1 MDYYLK
7 YIKYKTKYL
16 ALKGGAQYNL
26 IKEHNPIYN
35 LKSCFEYKKNDK
47 INETIVTN
55 YFLLHNGEITINQE
69 NKIPFNTLFLQN
81 SSNII
86 PKLHQLL
93 TNKYFIPVLIN
104 EIKNENNE
112 LVKRIDKIIANN
124 NEKHNCVFNEN
135 AYKICI
141 TMKYINLKKQ
151 IKYNNNLIN
160 IESMKESFDNIIE
173 TYNATKYIKA
183 ISNDIIYKNK
193 IICNMIQFTR
203 IIKENDY
210 SVDIEDEVESLM
222 KSIDNTFRTYFN
234 INQTCFAHIINNV
247 FNANI
252 LNKYI
257 FINKFRE
264 LLEILYSDIIN
275 DDELKNQINKLYDGV
290 SDKMILYNNFINEI
304 DYTKL
309 DKKNYFDISINNE
322 IILIKELKKFIK
334 YCDIIDNTQKC
345 TICLGIKTSLIFFAS
360 FIGAHFDKLSI
371 SKITNSS
378 YPINIDNLIYNL
390 LQKN

>member
-26 IKEHNPIYN
+26 IKEDNPIYN
-35 LKSCFEYKKNDK
+35 FKSWFEYKKYEK
-47 INETIVTN
+47 
-55 YFLLHNGEITINQE
+55 Y
-69 NKIPFNTLFLQN
+69 
-81 SSNII
+81 NII

-93 TNKYFIPVLIN
+93 TNKYFIPILIN

-124 NEKHNCVFNEN
+124 NEKHKRVFNEN

-160 IESMKESFDNIIE
+160 IESMEESFDNIIE

-203 IIKENDY
+203 IIKENNY
-210 SVDIEDEVESLM
+210 SVDIEDEVKSLM

-234 INQTCFAHIINNV
+234 INVKENLYIGINETCFAHLINSV

-264 LLEILYSDIIN
+264 LLEILYSDITD
-275 DDELKNQINKLYDGV
+275 DDELKNQINKLYVGGDGV
-290 SDKMILYNNFINEI
+290 FVNISDTMNLYNNVINKT
-304 DYTKL
+304 DYNKL
-309 DKKNYFDISINNE
+309 DKKSYFDIYINNE
-322 IILIKELKKFIK
+322 IKLIKELKNFIK

-345 TICLGIKTSLIFFAS
+345 TNCLGIKTSLIFFAS
-360 FIGAHFDKLSI
+360 FIGAHF
-371 SKITNSS
+371 T
-378 YPINIDNLIYNL
+378 PFNI
-390 LQKN
+390 